1 MNFPALVPSAGNHGA
16 RRALSVA
23 PRPTLTMKTRHR
35 AILKNQ
41 QDEKPAV
48 KQVCNS
54 CWGRGAVKEN
64 DPMCD
69 RQNETFV
76 TCKKCQ
82 GTGHLGALVA
92 LLLLLLCSADAAT
105 VTGTVRNRQGA
116 VLSTNIVFKALQRPL
131 FDFTPSVLPGWTLST
146 NTASDGTFSTPLLSG
161 NYQVT
166 VGGENRDSF
175 IIEVPTNSGTYE
187 ITTLVT
193 NLVAYTY
200 TGGQTFTG
208 FVAQVNGL
216 VTPIQAFAIG
226 TNGSGLSVSSSGS
239 THTFHLP
246 FVSTNLDGILSAS
259 QYAALLANTNSG
271 SSSAPSFDS
280 TSGSGFDSQ

>member
-1 MNFPALVPSAGNHGA
+1 
-16 RRALSVA
+16 
-23 PRPTLTMKTRHR
+23 MKTRHR

-69 RQNETFV
+69 QQNESLV
-76 TCKKCQ
+76 TCKPCK
-82 GTGHLGALVA
+82 GTGYLGALVA
-92 LLLLLLCSADAAT
+92 LLLLVLCNADAAT

-116 VLSTNIVFKALQRPL
+116 VISTNILFKALQRPL

-146 NTASDGTFSTPLLSG
+146 NSASDGTFSTPLLSG

-187 ITTLVT
+187 ITTLIT

-216 VTPIQAFAIG
+216 VTPIQAFAVG
-226 TNGSGLSVSSSGS
+226 TNGTGLSVSSSGS

-246 FVSTNLDGILSAS
+246 YVSTNIDGIISWN
-259 QYAALLANTNSG
+259 QYLTLLTNV
-271 SSSAPSFDS
+271 SSSSPSFDS
-280 TSGSGFDSQ
+280 TGGSGFDSE